1 MGIPKPLKSIG
12 KAGAGKMPQSNPVKQ
27 IIFLG
32 VVVLLIALV
41 FVAIQYQDVIIKNL
55 LWLAIGTIF
64 IYLIVKY
71 DYVLLLKEYER
82 AVILRF
88 GRVNRVGG
96 PGWAVQFPPLEESI
110 VVELRTQT
118 IDVPKQSIITKDKIE
133 LTIDAVIYMRV
144 KKDNASVIN
153 SVTEVKDYQN
163 AMQLYVIS
171 LIRDVAGSLQL
182 SELVENIEK
191 LNVQLKE
198 GLKEVSE
205 QWGVEVISV
214 EIQSVDI
221 PKIVLD
227 ALHDKQAA
235 EQRKL
240 GRFEEAEAQKR
251 EIEVVKEAAES
262 LSDKALAY
270 YYVKA
275 LEKLAEGKATKII
288 FPLEITKI
296 AEAIGGRAV
305 GKNPS
310 ELETIFRKYRPV
322 IQSYIDEQEKKEKKK
337 SQ

>member
-1 MGIPKPLKSIG
+1 MT
-12 KAGAGKMPQSNPVKQ
+12 ASNPVKT
-27 IIFLG
+27 IIFLAALA
-32 VVVLLIALV
+32 VIAGLV
-41 FVAIQYQDVIIKNL
+41 FAAIQYQDVILRNI
-55 LWLAIGTIF
+55 LWLAAGGIF
-64 IYLIVKY
+64 IYLIIKY
-71 DYVLLLKEYER
+71 DYILLLKEYER

-96 PGWAVQFPPLEESI
+96 PGWAIQFPPLEES
-110 VVELRTQT
+110 VVVDLRTQT

-182 SELVENIEK
+182 SELLENIEK

-251 EIEVVKEAAES
+251 EIEVVKEAAEH

-275 LEKLAEGKATKII
+275 LEKLADGRSTKII
-288 FPLEITKI
+288 FPIELTRL
-296 AEAIGGRAV
+296 AEAVGGKFS
-305 GKNPS
+305 GK
-310 ELETIFRKYRPV
+310 EQGLEEIFKKYQPA
-322 IQSYIDEQEKKEKKK
+322 IQAYLDQQEKKKKK
-337 SQ
+337 